1 MKYVMSDIH
10 GRYDKYADMLELIHF
25 SEEDELYILG
35 DVIDRGPDGI
45 KILMDIMNRSNVH
58 MVLGN
63 HELMAIQTMIAETEN
78 EVIENLDLWM
88 WNGGGNTYKDLVDLS
103 EEKISEI
110 VLFLLEL
117 PSFMEIEVKNR
128 KFYLVHGFV
137 GDTEEE
143 RVWNRPKLD
152 TPNPLEDKT
161 LIVGHTPV
169 ALFYGKSNRKIL
181 DYGRTLAARGEHLKI
196 EHAEGFIDIDC
207 GCGGDIPGAR
217 LACLRLD
224 DMEEFY
230 V

>member
-10 GRYDKYADMLELIHF
+10 GRYDKYTAMLEQIHF

-45 KILMDIMNRSNVH
+45 QILMDIMERPNIH

-63 HELMAIQTMIAETEN
+63 HELMAIQTMIAEDEE
-78 EVIENLDLWM
+78 EVLENLNLWM
-88 WNGGGNTYKDLVDLS
+88 WNGGMNTYKDLLDLS

-117 PSFMEIEVKNR
+117 PSFMEVEVNHR
-128 KFYLVHGFV
+128 NFYLVHGFV
-137 GDTEEE
+137 GDTKKE
-143 RVWNRPKLD
+143 RVWNRPKPD
-152 TPNPLEDKT
+152 TPNPFADKT

-169 ALFYGKSNRKIL
+169 ALFHGKSDKNIL
-181 DYGRTLAARGEHLKI
+181 DYGRSLAARGEHLKI

-207 GCGGDIPGAR
+207 GCGGAIPGAR
-217 LACLRLD
+217 LACMRLED
-224 DMEEFY
+224 LKEFY